1 NSDFIMYQNAYSD
14 GVVTQKDLSRA
25 QKNLNLANEKY
36 KKVLQNSKLI
46 SEKLEE
52 TINNKS
58 KNNSEIKKMTL
69 EMNEL
74 RNSLLDAII
83 VAPTDGKLK
92 NLNAKI
98 GLEVKAGEEL
108 FAIVPKK

>member
-1 NSDFIMYQNAYSD
+1 
-14 GVVTQKDLSRA
+14 
-25 QKNLNLANEKY
+25 
-36 KKVLQNSKLI
+36 
-46 SEKLEE
+46 
-52 TINNKS
+52 
-58 KNNSEIKKMTL
+58 MTL